1 MPKNKVN
8 IFLIILMLA
17 ATVIIVSSHFRTQG
31 IIRKNQSNWH
41 LTIGKI
47 DDRIASLDSAVKEL
61 KNNQEDLH
69 SRMLAVNYEPETE
82 IDNFAGKD
90 GLINTAAL
98 RHELLRLKKIMEATG
113 LNKLATSNDMNP
125 DILQEIYE
133 ERTLIKKFNT
143 RRKEMRERNQA
154 QHLSDKDRYDTE
166 LNEIYDRA
174 RFMGGRS
181 ATREEQDLAF
191 NEMLDKYPDAYATG
205 MLVAERAL
213 RSAFRKNIEETEKF
227 YFMLTGNG
235 NSANIVTDRGIEA
248 LPNIEY
254 YLARQ
259 YLREGRTAEAQTMI
273 DSLESN
279 YSGSLVF
286 VGRQGQGTPWQT
298 VDQIIP
304 DLRTR

>member
-1 MPKNKVN
+1 MPKNKIN

-17 ATVIIVSSHFRTQG
+17 ATFITVRFYFRTQG
-31 IIRKNQSNWH
+31 IIRQNQNSWH
-41 LTIGKI
+41 LAIGKI
-47 DDRIASLDSAVKEL
+47 NDRISFLDTAIKEL
-61 KNNQEDLH
+61 KNNQEELH

-98 RHELLRLKKIMEATG
+98 SHELSRLKKIVDATG
-113 LNKLATSNDMNP
+113 LNKLANSNDMNP
-125 DILQEIYE
+125 EVLQEIYE
-133 ERTLIKKFNT
+133 ERALIKKFNT
-143 RRKEMRERNQA
+143 RRNAMRERNQE
-154 QHLSDKDRYDTE
+154 QHLSDKDRYDAE
-166 LNEIYDRA
+166 LNDIYDRA

-181 ATREEQDLAF
+181 VTREEQDLAF

-213 RSAFRKNIEETEKF
+213 RSAFRKNFEETEKF
-227 YFMLTGNG
+227 YSMLTGNE

-259 YLREGRTAEAQTMI
+259 YLREGRTAEAQAMI

-279 YSGSLVF
+279 YSDSLVF
-286 VGRQGQGTPWQT
+286 VGRHGQGTPWQT